1 MKRRIVQIGSG
12 MLMIL
17 VTGLL
22 SSCDVLFPELAKG
35 KKLLEVEIPAADTAV
50 VIEIG
55 GRIKVEIPP
64 NAVPEGTVL
73 RIYKPDD
80 ESLTEDETRRF
91 NDIYHVEMSSGSSFD
106 NPLKITLHYDS
117 TLVVPGNIPNKI
129 GAAWYR
135 DDWGRWSSYD
145 SIAVDTATHTV
156 TFETN
161 HLTKLSAWTLHG
173 YTDWISNRHFNIYWC
188 SSGTSAPVADA
199 DYRPRENSDNPDDPL
214 YIQDMSDYLD
224 QAYDAFRAK
233 NLTLPSSKINVYV
246 TDLGG
251 DDGQSTSRGSIYISN
266 KCSGGTVERT
276 ALKALPS
283 ACAHELLHVSQ
294 DYYYV
299 FTSAVIPLVLTNVV
313 TTLWWLEATAT
324 QADRMVW
331 SNLEFYESDDYT
343 NNGLEGQLHAAWDDC
358 RTDPEWYIAGG
369 FLSYLAN
376 HRYGSKADIAR
387 LIILG
392 GEANTSY
399 FRTILDTYIKEELQG
414 VGIGR
419 EYSDYLRWA
428 YQGYYTPVALPN
440 RPPGVSNVYPWEN
453 NYLLNFSKN
462 TASFSQTLPHLS
474 ARLIKVG
481 VSEDSELPSVL
492 KIEPVELP
500 DGIRAFLYV
509 DHEFYDE
516 ILPGQTTYRSLIKT
530 PIAPHHKRYV
540 NILLVNES
548 KDNDL
553 NAKIKLSIG
562 AQETRELSFSQ
573 KIYGQALGEH
583 GNNLMVSCN
592 ATVSGYKPV
601 EILSIEQD
609 ATDLGDYITCR
620 LIVHLSSGAFLGKW
634 ENLSLEFHDPGK
646 LLVDKSA
653 SEGWKWEW
661 QEFLGGNA
669 ELVNMVS
676 ADYVYPTVG
685 GGNTFTLNPASGQV
699 YQAGFTEV
707 TFQAKSVKSVL
718 GADQQW
724 RDQEVIYILKVLFQ
738 PPE

>member
-1 MKRRIVQIGSG
+1 MKKNISKFSN
-12 MLMIL
+12 IL
-17 VTGLL
+17 LFVITLL
-22 SSCDVLFPELAKG
+22 FFFSCDVLFPELAKG
-35 KKLLEVEIPAADTAV
+35 KKLLEIEIPGTDTAV
-50 VIEIG
+50 VIALG
-55 GRIKVEIPP
+55 GKIRVEIPP
-64 NAVPEGTVL
+64 NAVPEGTIL

-80 ESLTEDETRRF
+80 EDLLQDETRHF
-91 NDIYHVEMSSGSSFD
+91 NDIYNVEMSSGSSFD
-106 NPLKITLHYDS
+106 IPLKITLYYDS
-117 TLVVPGNIPNKI
+117 SLVLPWNIPNKI

-135 DDWGRWSSYD
+135 DDWERWSLFD
-145 SIAVDTATHTV
+145 SVVVDSAAHTV
-156 TFETN
+156 SFETK
-161 HLTKLSAWTLHG
+161 HLTKLSPWTLHG
-173 YTDWISNRHFNIYWC
+173 YTDWTSSRHFNIYWC
-188 SSGTSAPVADA
+188 SSGANAPIADA
-199 DYRPRENSDNPDDPL
+199 DYRPRDYSDNLYDPL
-214 YIQDMSDYLD
+214 YIQDMCDYLD
-224 QAYDAFRAK
+224 QAYDAFKAK
-233 NLTLPSSKINVYV
+233 NLKLPSSKIDVWV
-246 TDLGG
+246 TDLGS
-251 DDGQSTSRGSIYISN
+251 DDGQSTARGSIYISN
-266 KCSGGTVERT
+266 HCSGGTVSRS

-283 ACAHELLHVSQ
+283 ACAHELLHISQ

-299 FTSAVIPLVLTNVV
+299 FTTAAIPLILTNVV
-313 TTLWWLEATAT
+313 TTKWWLEATAT

-343 NNGLEGQLHAAWDDC
+343 KKGLEDQLHLAWDDC

-392 GEANTSY
+392 GETTSSY
-399 FRTILDTYIKEELQG
+399 FRTILDTYIKDELQG

-419 EYSDYLRWA
+419 EYSDYIRWA
-428 YQGYYTPVALPN
+428 HQGYYTPMALDY
-440 RPPGVSNVYPWEN
+440 RPTIKSNSFEWEN
-453 NYLLNFSKN
+453 NYLLNFRENS
-462 TASFSQTLPHLS
+462 ASFAQKLPHLS
-474 ARLIKVG
+474 ARIIKVG
-481 VSEDSELPSVL
+481 VSENSELPSLL
-492 KIEPVELP
+492 KIEPLELP

-509 DHEFYDE
+509 DHEYVCE
-516 ILPGQTTYRSLIKT
+516 ILPNQNAYCSLIKT
-530 PIAPHHKRYV
+530 PAAAHHERDA

-562 AQETRELSFSQ
+562 TQETRKISFSQ
-573 KIYGQALGEH
+573 KIYGRALGEH

-634 ENLSLEFHDPGK
+634 ENLSLEFHEPGK
-646 LLVDKSA
+646 LLVNKTT

-669 ELVNMVS
+669 EIVNMAS
-676 ADYVYPTVG
+676 TDYIYPTIG
-685 GGNTFTLNPASGQV
+685 SGSTFTLNPTSGQV

-707 TFQAKSVKSVL
+707 VFQAKTVKSVL

-724 RDQEVIYILKVLFQ
+724 HDQEVVYILKVLFQ